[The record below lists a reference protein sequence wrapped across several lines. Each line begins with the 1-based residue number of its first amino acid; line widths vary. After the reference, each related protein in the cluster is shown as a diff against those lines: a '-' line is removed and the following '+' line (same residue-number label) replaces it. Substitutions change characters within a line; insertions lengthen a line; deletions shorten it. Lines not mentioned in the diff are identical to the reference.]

1 MGFIKVTTYG
11 VALSLACLLGVSCDN
26 KAKDTNKVELK
37 NIRETTFTIA
47 ILPEQNVFEQKK
59 RYKPLAEYLS
69 NTLNV
74 NVKIKLLDSYGSIY
88 DEIKNKTIDAAFF
101 GSFNYVLTR
110 ARADIEP
117 IARPVEIGGNSNYK
131 GIIFTRKDSGLNR
144 DIRTWKGKRIS
155 LVHEVTT
162 AGYIFPRWYLK
173 RHGVDNFENYF
184 RKIIFSGSHDAA
196 ILAVF
201 KGQADIGAA
210 KDLIFKKLLSENPA
224 IRDEIVVLA
233 ESISVPSNSLC
244 VRGDLKNNI
253 KSSLKKTLLTMHNT
267 NNGKTALAALN
278 AERFIETSDSEFDEL
293 REMARDIGINIRTYQ
308 FRDSR

>member
-1 MGFIKVTTYG
+1 MRFIS
-11 VALSLACLLGVSCDN
+11 VAITLCLLAVSCSQKPEDI
-26 KAKDTNKVELK
+26 AKVEPK
-37 NIRETTFTIA
+37 NIRESAFTIA

-59 RYKPLAEYLS
+59 RYRPLAEYLS
-69 NTLNV
+69 DTLNV

-88 DEIKNKTIDAAFF
+88 DEIKNRTIDAAFF

-117 IARPVEIGGNSNYK
+117 IARPVEIGGNSNYR
-131 GIIFTRKDSGLNR
+131 GIIFTRKDSDLNS

-173 RHGVDNFENYF
+173 RHGIDNFEKYF
-184 RKIIFSGSHDAA
+184 RRIIFSGSHDAA
-196 ILAVF
+196 ILAVL

-244 VRGDLKNNI
+244 VRADLKNNI
-253 KSSLKKTLLTMHNT
+253 KSSLKKTLLSMHNT
-267 NNGKTALAALN
+267 DNGRTALAALN
-278 AERFIETSDSEFDEL
+278 AERFIETSDSEFNEL
-293 REMARDIGINIRTYQ
+293 RQMAGDIGIDIRTYQ

>member
-1 MGFIKVTTYG
+1 MRLVKP
-11 VALSLACLLGVSCDN
+11 LAIFLLLLVSCSNTPPEID
-26 KAKDTNKVELK
+26 KVK
-37 NIRETTFTIA
+37 PQKIRENTITIA

-59 RYKPLAEYLS
+59 RYRPIAEYLS
-69 NTLNV
+69 NTLNA

-101 GSFNYVLTR
+101 GSFNYVLTK

-117 IARPVEIGGNSNYK
+117 IARPVEIGGSSNYK
-131 GIIFTRKDSGLNR
+131 GIIFTRKDSGLNS
-144 DIRTWKGKRIS
+144 DIQTWKGKRIS

-173 RHGVDNFENYF
+173 RHGINNFESYF
-184 RKIIFSGSHDAA
+184 RRIIFSGSHDAA

-224 IRDEIVVLA
+224 IRNEIVILA
-233 ESISVPSNSLC
+233 ESIEVPSNSLC
-244 VRGDLKNNI
+244 VRGDLKSEI
-253 KSSLKKTLLTMHNT
+253 KSLLKKSLLTMHNT
-267 NNGKTALAALN
+267 DNGKTALAALN
-278 AERFIETSDSEFDEL
+278 AERFIETSDSEYNKL
-293 REMARDIGINIRTYQ
+293 REMAGDIGIDIRTYQ

>member
-1 MGFIKVTTYG
+1 MNLKSVILIILQISLMATACSDREAGDLIKG
-11 VALSLACLLGVSCDN
+11 ESKRIKEG
-26 KAKDTNKVELK
+26 
-37 NIRETTFTIA
+37 TFTIA

-59 RYKPLAEYLS
+59 RYRPLAEYLS
-69 NTLNV
+69 DTLNV

-88 DEIKNKTIDAAFF
+88 DEIKNRTIDAAFF

-131 GIIFTRKDSGLNR
+131 GIIFTRKDSGLNS

-173 RHGVDNFENYF
+173 RHGIDDFEKYF
-184 RKIIFSGSHDAA
+184 RRIIFSGSHDAA
-196 ILAVF
+196 ILAVL

-244 VRGDLKNNI
+244 VRADLKNNI
-253 KSSLKKTLLTMHNT
+253 KSSLKKTLLSMHNT
-267 NNGKTALAALN
+267 DNGRTALAALN
-278 AERFIETSDSEFDEL
+278 AERFIETSDSEFNEL
-293 REMARDIGINIRTYQ
+293 RQMAGDIGIDIRTYQ

>member
-1 MGFIKVTTYG
+1 MNLKSVILIILQISLMATACSDREAGDLIKG
-11 VALSLACLLGVSCDN
+11 ESKRIKEG
-26 KAKDTNKVELK
+26 
-37 NIRETTFTIA
+37 TFTIA

-59 RYKPLAEYLS
+59 RYRPLAEYLS
-69 NTLNV
+69 DTLNV

-88 DEIKNKTIDAAFF
+88 DEIKNRTIDAAFF

-110 ARADIEP
+110 ARTDIEP

-131 GIIFTRKDSGLNR
+131 GIIFTRKDSGLNS

-173 RHGVDNFENYF
+173 RHGIDNFEKYF
-184 RKIIFSGSHDAA
+184 RRIIFSGSHDAA
-196 ILAVF
+196 ILAVL

-244 VRGDLKNNI
+244 VRADLKNNI
-253 KSSLKKTLLTMHNT
+253 KSSLKKTLLSMHNT
-267 NNGKTALAALN
+267 DNGRTALAALN
-278 AERFIETSDSEFDEL
+278 AEKFIETSDSEFNEL
-293 REMARDIGINIRTYQ
+293 RQMAGDIGIDIRTYQ